1 MEMFME
7 ILQNFGVLATI
18 CFAMGYYIYMQHKT
32 YRSDIEKITTQH
44 REEVADLNAKH
55 SEMVSQMRDAIE
67 RNTQA
72 MVDLRV
78 LLEGDRKNG

>member
-1 MEMFME
+1 METFME
-7 ILQNFGVLATI
+7 ILQNFGVLAAI
-18 CFAMGYYIYMQHKT
+18 CFTMGYYIYMQHKT

-44 REEVADLNAKH
+44 REEVADLNTKH
-55 SEMVSQMRDAIE
+55 SEMLSQMREAIE

>member
-1 MEMFME
+1 METFMD
-7 ILQNFGVLATI
+7 IMQNFGVLAAI

-32 YRSDIEKITTQH
+32 YRNDIEKITTQH
-44 REEVADLNAKH
+44 REEVADLNNKH
-55 SEMVSQMRDAIE
+55 SEMLSQMREAIE

-78 LLEGDRKNG
+78 LLEGERKNG

>member
-1 MEMFME
+1 METFMD
-7 ILQNFGVLATI
+7 IMQNFGVLAAI

-32 YRSDIEKITTQH
+32 YRNDIEKITTQH
-44 REEVADLNAKH
+44 REEVVDLNTKH
-55 SEMVSQMRDAIE
+55 SEMLSQMREAIE

-78 LLEGDRKNG
+78 LLEGERKNG

>member
-1 MEMFME
+1 METFMD
-7 ILQNFGVLATI
+7 IMQNFGVLAAI

-32 YRSDIEKITTQH
+32 YRNDIEKITTQH
-44 REEVADLNAKH
+44 REEVVDLNTKH
-55 SEMVSQMRDAIE
+55 TEMLSQMREAIE

-78 LLEGDRKNG
+78 LLEGERKNG

>member
-1 MEMFME
+1 METFMN
-7 ILQNFGVLATI
+7 ILQNFGVLAAI
-18 CFAMGYYIYMQHKT
+18 CFAMGYYIYIQHKT

-44 REEVADLNAKH
+44 REEVADLNIKH
-55 SEMVSQMRDAIE
+55 SEMLSQMLEAIE